1 MELKLNK
8 MDMKMMTKNLMVF
21 FLAIASV
28 LLLVGTVS
36 ALDELANITKI
47 EVDDIGTAAGND
59 EVSVIA
65 GDTTSVEV
73 YFTALEDASDVR
85 MEVEIDGEKVDVSK
99 KIGPMDLEEGKK
111 YRKVLNLKLPYELKD
126 EVSDDLTLEIKI
138 WNSDYKTELDE
149 DVTLRVQRPSYNAAV
164 MSIESKD
171 SVSAGE
177 TILID
182 AVIKNV
188 GYNYLDDLYVTVEI
202 PETGLKRTTYVGD
215 VVAVECCDD
224 EDECC
229 DEDEEDTVSAR
240 FTLEVPYDINP
251 GVYSLQVEARNS
263 DLQVS
268 AAKNLV
274 VENDFASGNLIAST
288 LKRNFDVGET
298 AEYEMVVVN
307 PTDKLKVYR
316 VVVESPEAL
325 DLSLRNSVVAVP
337 AGSSKTVKMEAS
349 SEESGEYQFTA
360 NLFSGEKLM
369 STVDLNA
376 GVNKNGDSD
385 TSIDNPI
392 VILTIVLAVVFLV
405 LLVVLIVLLGRKPER
420 TEDFGESYY

>member
-1 MELKLNK
+1 
-8 MDMKMMTKNLMVF
+8 MMTKNLMVF

-36 ALDELANITKI
+36 ALDEVADITKI
-47 EVDDIGTAAGND
+47 EVNDIETAAGND

-65 GDTTSVEV
+65 GETTSVEV

-85 MEVEIDGEKVDVSK
+85 IEVEIDGQKIDVSK
-99 KIGPMDLEEGKK
+99 KIGPMDLEEGQK
-111 YRKVLNLKLPYELKD
+111 YRRVLNLKLPYELKD
-126 EVSDDLTLEIKI
+126 EVSDDLTLDMKI
-138 WNSDYKTELDE
+138 WNSDYRTELDE
-149 DVTLRVQRPSYNAAV
+149 EILLRVQRPSYNAAV

-171 SVSAGE
+171 NVVAGE
-177 TILID
+177 TLLID

-188 GYNYLDDLYVTVEI
+188 GYNYLDDLYVTAKI
-202 PETGLKRTTYVGD
+202 PETGLERTTYVGD

-224 EDECC
+224 DGEAEDECC

-240 FTLEVPYDINP
+240 FTLEVPYDIEP

-268 AAKNLV
+268 AGKNLV

-316 VVVESPEAL
+316 IVVDSPEAL

-337 AGSSKTVKMEAS
+337 AGSSKTVTMEAN

-360 NLFSGEKLM
+360 SLFSGDELM

-376 GVNKNGDSD
+376 GVSEDGNST
-385 TSIDNPI
+385 TSINNPV